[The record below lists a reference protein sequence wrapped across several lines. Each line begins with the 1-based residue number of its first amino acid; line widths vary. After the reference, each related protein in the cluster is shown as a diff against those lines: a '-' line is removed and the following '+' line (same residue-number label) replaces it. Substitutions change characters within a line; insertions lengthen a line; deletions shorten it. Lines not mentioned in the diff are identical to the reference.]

1 MTDWTG
7 QRKIYNIKVVVV
19 IAIDVWFI
27 QYVERRLKNVTEFEG
42 SNQTTKIVMQNQQI
56 YKATETDLAKVKED
70 GKQKDTFKTALAQLT
85 GALRSIINH
94 NRCQCVK
101 IQRKNYAEM
110 PNNDGTELLLNG
122 MP

>member
-1 MTDWTG
+1 MFKKCDRRFKSDNKDRDAKSTDS
-7 QRKIYNIKVVVV
+7 Q
-19 IAIDVWFI
+19 
-27 QYVERRLKNVTEFEG
+27 
-42 SNQTTKIVMQNQQI
+42 
-56 YKATETDLAKVKED
+56 ATETDLAKVKED

-110 PNNDGTELLLNG
+110 LNNDGTELLLNC